1 MQRREVKELSELP
14 FALPDLLLRPLAL
27 GDVDQGTHELNEIA
41 GWAENRVAY
50 YVDISDLAA
59 GMNDSVVQ
67 LELRP
72 FALCSLERF
81 RGPGLIIRMNA
92 LKECFESWLPTLRV
106 ETQQAVAFLGPVPNV
121 ARRRGPCPTSRVTEP
136 LRFC

>member
-1 MQRREVKELSELP
+1 
-14 FALPDLLLRPLAL
+14 
-27 GDVDQGTHELNEIA
+27 
-41 GWAENRVAY
+41 VAY
-50 YVDISDLAA
+50 DVDISDLAA

-92 LKECFESWLPTLRV
+92 LKECFESWLPTVRV
-106 ETQQAVAFLGPVPNV
+106 EPQQAVAFLGPVPNV

-136 LRFC
+136 LRFG